1 MRAFLDNLKSPA
13 WWLGIVV
20 VGIVINLL
28 SAYLKPR
35 FDSVLARWSVYWAT
49 RSKQQQEERLHRIAL
64 LRDKPLEQILA
75 TSIELR
81 HRVRALTFLVM
92 GSILICGALFERY
105 LGGKT
110 VGSIVA
116 LVGAIL
122 CILFGMTEHQAGTRM
137 ENELKEARGESR
149 SAGNQT

>member
-20 VGIVINLL
+20 VGIVINLI

-49 RSKQQQEERLHRIAL
+49 RSTQQREERLHRIAL
-64 LRDKPLEQILA
+64 LRDKLLDQIFA

-81 HRVRALTFLVM
+81 HRIRALTFLLM
-92 GSILICGALFERY
+92 GSILICGALFEKY
-105 LGGKT
+105 LGGKPL
-110 VGSIVA
+110 GSIVA
-116 LVGAIL
+116 LFGAIL
-122 CILFGMTEHQAGTRM
+122 CILFGMAEHQAGTRM
-137 ENELKEARGESR
+137 ENELKEARGEKR
-149 SAGNQT
+149 ATGKQT